1 MAKRRKRRK
10 VRGGNVFASYKDKHK
25 NEPAYLI
32 GSGPTIHSFLAD
44 QYPVGVY
51 IGVNET
57 FLLPIHLN
65 YIITEKQ
72 TPGLDDLPEEVT
84 VLHCETVKMNKPNS
98 FTYREQLAEFGP
110 FQGTNKETIKRFG
123 ANSTMYHVFFFAL
136 FMGCNPIH
144 LVGCDCTSGNFYD
157 KNAKYSRLVRG
168 WSYIK
173 EYVKQNNPDVK
184 IININPV
191 NLKDVFR
198 SVYIESCEEI
208 KGSKSIYHDGK
219 TNKNTPT
226 D

>member
-1 MAKRRKRRK
+1 MAKRIKHRRVLGSTQK
-10 VRGGNVFASYKDKHK
+10 FASYKDKHK

-32 GSGPTIHSFLAD
+32 GSGPTIHSFLAH

-65 YIITEKQ
+65 YIMTERQ

-84 VLHCETVKMNKPNS
+84 VLYCETVKMNRPNS

-110 FQGTNKETIKRFG
+110 FQGTNKETIRRFNG
-123 ANSTMYHVFFFAL
+123 ANSTMYHMFFFAL

-144 LVGCDCTSGNFYD
+144 LVGCDCTSGRFFD
-157 KNAKYSRLVRG
+157 EEDAKYHVLVRG

-173 EYVKQNNPDVK
+173 EYVKQNNPDVE
-184 IININPV
+184 IVNINPV
-191 NLKDVFR
+191 NLKDMFR
-198 SVYIESCEEI
+198 S
-208 KGSKSIYHDGK
+208 IYL
-219 TNKNTPT
+219 P
-226 D
+226 